1 MSSSLKLR
9 DLVVLGLLRE
19 RPRYGYEIKT
29 IIDHLMSHI
38 IDVSSGSLYYG
49 LKKLLQDG
57 LIDEASVE
65 KVGRRPER
73 SVYQITKLG
82 EEQLSNELPRVIF
95 PQAHPYF
102 QLDLALYFFDLMDP
116 QDRAKRLAMRREYLT
131 KAHEYLDEV
140 ENRYSAVSSKG
151 PLYIMLH
158 IRHFFHMELEFID
171 TLLADLSDGQGLTL
185 APREVAEV
193 HSEIESFKQHLRPEM
208 ALPQSYTESAK
219 AIAEG

>member
-49 LKKLLQDG
+49 LKKLLQEG

-73 SVYQITKLG
+73 SVYCITAQG
-82 EEQLSNELPRVIF
+82 EAMLSSEMPRVIF

-102 QLDLALYFFDLMDP
+102 QLDLALFFFDLMDP
-116 QDRAKRLAMRREYLT
+116 HDRAKRLAMRREYLS
-131 KAHEYLDEV
+131 KAMVYLDEV
-140 ENRYSAVSSKG
+140 EERYSSVSPKG
-151 PLYIMLH
+151 PLYILMH
-158 IRHFFHMELEFID
+158 VRHFFLMELEFIGK
-171 TLLADLSDGQGLTL
+171 LLADLPEGAGLTL
-185 APREVAEV
+185 TSRELSEV
-193 HSEIESFKQHLRPEM
+193 HAEIESFKQHVRPEM
-208 ALPQSYTESAK
+208 ALPQSFSESAE
-219 AIAEG
+219 ALAEG

>member
-1 MSSSLKLR
+1 MTSSLKLR

-73 SVYQITKLG
+73 SVYRITQLG
-82 EEQLSNELPRVIF
+82 EEQLARELPRVIF
-95 PQAHPYF
+95 PQAQPYF

-116 QDRAKRLAMRREYLT
+116 KDRALRLTMRREYLVKT
-131 KAHEYLDEV
+131 VDYLDEV
-140 ENRYSAVSSKG
+140 ENRYAAVSSKG
-151 PLYIMLH
+151 PLYILLH
-158 IRHFFHMELEFID
+158 VRHYVHMELEFID
-171 TLLADLSDGQGLTL
+171 QLLAELPEGVGLTL
-185 APREVAEV
+185 SQRELSEI

-208 ALPQSYTESAK
+208 ALPQGSTA
-219 AIAEG
+219 AGGVLAEG